1 MTASRAQRRQFEFTE
16 DEVKRRR
23 PGMWAT
29 LVAFLRADFIEE
41 ISYPASFAFS
51 ILRSI
56 MPLLLSF
63 FIGQLIADERVGND
77 YLTFVSIGLGT
88 TAMLAGA
95 LAGFGGVMSRAF
107 QRGTLETY
115 LVEPVPWTVMPLAMN
130 TWPLFIAIFNGGVL
144 MVVGSWLGANYDL
157 SQLPMFLLLVFL
169 GMVATTAIGI
179 MSASILMLTLKSQPI
194 LSVYSMLGGLLAG
207 SVFSVSQLPV
217 WLRPL
222 SWLIPH
228 TYVINGSRSLL
239 MTDPGSFEMPVST
252 ALLVL
257 TGFSIVAFPLGMLAF
272 RKSLETSRRMGMLS
286 GY

>member
-1 MTASRAQRRQFEFTE
+1 MTASQTQPTSFDFPE
-16 DEVKRRR
+16 DDLQRRR
-23 PGMWAT
+23 PGIWAT

-63 FIGQLIADERVGND
+63 FIGQLIADRRVGND
-77 YLTFVSIGLGT
+77 YLTFVAIGLGT
-88 TAMLAGA
+88 TAMLSGA

-130 TWPLFIAIFNGGVL
+130 TWPLFIGIFNGAVL
-144 MVVGSWLGANYDL
+144 MAVGSWLGADYVL
-157 SQLPMFLLLVFL
+157 GQIPMFLLLVLL

-194 LSVYSMLGGLLAG
+194 LNVYSMLAGLLAG
-207 SVFSVSQLPV
+207 SVFSVSQLPA

-228 TYVINGSRSLL
+228 TYVINGSRTLL
-239 MTDPGSFEMPVST
+239 MTDPGSFEMPIAT

-257 TGFSIVAFPLGMLAF
+257 TGFSIVAFPLGMWAF
-272 RKSLETSRRMGMLS
+272 RRSLETSRRMGMLS